1 MLETI
6 FITIPILITL
16 GYALL
21 IIAFIIGWDHI
32 PFHEGKNNPENKLV
46 VSCIIPF
53 RNEENHLRA
62 LIEGLK
68 KQQYPPSLFEVL
80 LIDDHSTDQ
89 SYNSTCELIQDLSN
103 FHLFKN
109 NGEGKKQAIFTGI
122 EKTTN
127 NYIITTDA
135 DCVHPSSWIKSITD
149 YLNNNQPDLL
159 IGPVYI
165 QRGKPFLSKFQ
176 SIDFM
181 SLVMSGAGAAGI
193 RQPIMCNGAN
203 LIIRKDIYLEAQ
215 HAIENEYASGDD
227 IFLLQY
233 CKKHKKEIHFLKSK
247 EAIVSTY
254 PQSSIT
260 QFLNQRIRWA
270 GKSKG
275 YTDKFTLLVAWLVFL
290 FNTCLLTLPFYMYFI
305 PKQSFELIS
314 VVVTAFTL
322 NYILIKKG
330 AKFFQTHFTIFNYF
344 MIQLIYPISIFITVV
359 FTAFGKVSW
368 KGRKYN

>member
-1 MLETI
+1 MLDTI
-6 FITIPILITL
+6 FITMPILITI
-16 GYALL
+16 GYSLL
-21 IIAFIIGWDHI
+21 IITVIIGWDHI
-32 PFHEGKNNPENKLV
+32 PFRESLKNTENKIA

-53 RNEENHLRA
+53 RNEENYIKA

-68 KQQYPPSLFEVL
+68 KQKYPPGLFEVI

-89 SYNSTCELIQDLSN
+89 SYNITNELIQQLPN
-103 FHLFKN
+103 FRLLKN
-109 NGEGKKQAIFTGI
+109 NGEGKKQAIYTGV
-122 EKTTN
+122 ERATN

-135 DCVHPSSWIKSITD
+135 DCSHPSSWIKSITD
-149 YLNNNQPDLL
+149 YLDNNQPDIL
-159 IGPVYI
+159 IGPVCI
-165 QRGKPFLSKFQ
+165 KKGNSFFSKFQ
-176 SIDFM
+176 SMDFM
-181 SLVMSGAGAAGI
+181 SLVMSGAGATGI
-193 RQPIMCNGAN
+193 KKPIMCNGAN
-203 LIIRKDIYLEAQ
+203 LIINKDTYLEARQ
-215 HAIENEYASGDD
+215 TIENKYASGDD

-233 CKKHKKEIHFLKSK
+233 SIKHNKKIHFLKSK
-247 EAIVSTY
+247 EAVVTTHPLKSHK
-254 PQSSIT
+254 

-314 VVVTAFTL
+314 AVTTSFIL

-330 AKFFQTHFTIFNYF
+330 ERFFNTHFAFIDYLL
-344 MIQLIYPISIFITVV
+344 IQLIYPISIFITVL

-368 KGRKYN
+368 KGREV